1 MAVRMEDYMY
11 AKINLKNLGLI
22 FKKAP
27 FPCSSFN
34 FHLFIFLL
42 QATFWNQIDPVL
54 RDCQFENH
62 FVIVNTSTCCPLL
75 TEYVKSLADF
85 VKYGGHFL
93 L

>member
-1 MAVRMEDYMY
+1 MEDYIY
-11 AKINLKNLGLI
+11 AKINLKRRHSRVAPLI
-22 FKKAP
+22 FIY
-27 FPCSSFN
+27 
-34 FHLFIFLL
+34 LFFYYRRL
-42 QATFWNQIDPVL
+42 FWNQFDPVL

-62 FVIVNTSTCCPLL
+62 FVIVNTSTCCSLL